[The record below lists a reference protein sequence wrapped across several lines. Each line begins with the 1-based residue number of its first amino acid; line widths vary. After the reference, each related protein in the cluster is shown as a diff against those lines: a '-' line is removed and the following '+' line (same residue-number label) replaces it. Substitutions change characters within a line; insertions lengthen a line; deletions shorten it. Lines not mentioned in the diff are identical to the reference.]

1 MKPFKFSMSFA
12 LYAAMLGAL
21 VHLLERSSGT
31 LERKARKIGNWMAA
45 GFWVEIFFLDFQA
58 MRGMQVHFNFRTVFD
73 AVIYESVGAIAMAT
87 VVLHVLLVAVVLKKR
102 AATPPVLLALKTGT
116 AMLVASSFVG
126 IFMAFPKTPEGYSG
140 DVVGAHF
147 IGTDVNHA
155 VIPLIYWSAEGGD
168 LRVSHFIG
176 LHAFQL
182 LPLAAMFFS
191 RWVDRRMVWV
201 LSAGYAGVFL
211 ISFFQALAGESLFRP
226 SAATLAALGVT
237 ALGTAIGAFWAR
249 RNPSDPPAPPAP
261 ERASESVSA
270 NL

>member
-1 MKPFKFSMSFA
+1 MSFA

-21 VHLLERSSGT
+21 VHMLERASGS
-31 LERKARKIGNWMAA
+31 LERKARKLGNLMVV
-45 GFWVEIFFLDFQA
+45 GFWFEILALDFQA

-73 AVIYESVGAIAMAT
+73 AVLYESVGAVAMGT
-87 VVLHVLLVAVVLKKR
+87 VVIHVLLVAVVLKKR
-102 AATPPVLLALKTGT
+102 AAAPPVLLALKTGT
-116 AMLVASSFVG
+116 AMLVASAFVG

-140 DVVGAHF
+140 GVVGAHYV
-147 IGTDVNHA
+147 GTDIDHD

-182 LPLAAMFFS
+182 LPLIAVFFS

-201 LSAGYAGVFL
+201 LSAGYAGIFL
-211 ISFFQALAGESLFRP
+211 ISFFQAMAAESLFRP
-226 SAATLAALGVT
+226 STPTLVAVAVT
-237 ALGTAIGAFWAR
+237 VLGTVVGAVWAR
-249 RNPSDPPAPPAP
+249 RNPSPPTAPPAP
-261 ERASESVSA
+261 EQASEPVSA